1 MVVHE
6 AITVAQ
12 PMVALIDVR
21 EDFEKCLAVLIVF
34 EYGFFIVAPV
44 GDVIH
49 GAGVFDAKRA
59 CHIGEFIRSLSK
71 STTV

>member
-6 AITVAQ
+6 AVTVAQ
-12 PMVALIDVR
+12 PMVAFIDVR
-21 EDFEKCLAVLIVF
+21 EDFEKCLAVLVVF

-49 GAGVFDAKRA
+49 GARVFDAERA
-59 CHIGEFIRSLSK
+59 CHIGEFSRSLDESP
-71 STTV
+71 TV